1 MSTQLIR
8 RIVTV
13 DWPKKAERD
22 AKALLIRTAR
32 TGHQRI
38 MTDAA
43 AKGLTPS
50 WEAYANR
57 PGNSNLETVV
67 LPGPIVYNYR
77 YLSDLIKF
85 ALEEL
90 RRQSPVTSGEYKR
103 SHTVYVNDA
112 PVGDTIPTNIK
123 AGDRIYIANPV
134 PYARR
139 LEIGRTRSGRS
150 FLIQVPNRIY
160 ERVTQMTQAEGKGR
174 AKVRMGYVDL
184 GSHALTKNQPTGIM
198 TRRGWGYSRIQR
210 RDRLAGAAVTSPA
223 IFFAS
228 PI

>member
-8 RIVTV
+8 RIVTI

-43 AKGLTPS
+43 AKGLSPS
-50 WEAYANR
+50 WEAYANH

-77 YLSDLIKF
+77 YLSDLIAF

-90 RRQSPVTSGEYKR
+90 RRQSPSMSGNYKR
-103 SHTVYVNDA
+103 SHTVYVNDTA
-112 PVGDTIPTNIK
+112 VGDSIPTTIK
-123 AGDRIYIANPV
+123 AGDKIYIANPV

-160 ERVTQMTQAEGKGR
+160 ERVTEMTKAEGKGR
-174 AKVRMGYVDL
+174 AKVRMSYVDL
-184 GSHALTKNQPTGIM
+184 GAHALVKNQPTGVM
-198 TRRGWGYSRIQR
+198 SARGWGYSRHQR
-210 RDRLAGAAVTSPA
+210 LDRLAGAAVKSPA
-223 IFFAS
+223 IFFMA